1 MGRSQPIPRKPSHDH
16 KRCQDTAS
24 ASCIPRACS
33 QQERYSRRRDDCDM
47 QRATAYR
54 QSRGHQT
61 HREQS
66 GGQIRREQSGGHKAI
81 HDDVSMSRGSR
92 QQGRAVSAGR
102 EDAYASRFSRISEV
116 KSRPYTRKETPSRSI
131 PQFCPPSRTSG
142 HLEPAGHRRSGI
154 SEAEWQATLLAERQR
169 ARYAAENRGNRA
181 HPGEELPS
189 PIRDSYMEPHDCGDD
204 VSGILSNRSRHRQ
217 SMVQSARA
225 RVHEQPD
232 ASQQC
237 MFKHEQASP
246 RKPSKFSE
254 SGKSLRKNAHDHDHR
269 TSRFGSLGS
278 SATTSAYGSVIDSC
292 TSDLWDTCSVD
303 SLPLGAEWFN
313 FMHAY

>member
-1 MGRSQPIPRKPSHDH
+1 MGRSQPIPRKPSNDH
-16 KRCQDTAS
+16 RRCQDTAS
-24 ASCIPRACS
+24 ASCIPRAGS

-47 QRATAYR
+47 QRATAHR
-54 QSRGHQT
+54 QSRGQT

-66 GGQIRREQSGGHKAI
+66 GGQIRREQSGGH
-81 HDDVSMSRGSR
+81 HGSR
-92 QQGRAVSAGR
+92 QQGRAISAGR
-102 EDAYASRFSRISEV
+102 EDAYASRFSRTSAL
-116 KSRPYTRKETPSRSI
+116 KSTSRKETSSRSV

-154 SEAEWQATLLAERQR
+154 SEAEWQATLKRTREGAREAER

-204 VSGILSNRSRHRQ
+204 ISGILSNRSRHRQ
-217 SMVQSARA
+217 STREVQSARA
-225 RVHEQPD
+225 RVHEQPE
-232 ASQQC
+232 ASQPC
-237 MFKHEQASP
+237 MFKHEQVSS
-246 RKPSKFSE
+246 RTPSKFPE
-254 SGKSLRKNAHDHDHR
+254 SAKSFRKNAHDHDHR
-269 TSRFGSLGS
+269 SSQWGSLGS
-278 SATTSAYGSVIDSC
+278 SASTAAYGSVIDSC